1 MSITFKILQDEVARR
16 STKDQGGMQFTIAI
30 KNTINFSLFRL
41 GREAPWRVLR
51 RKSSFDTVTSYT
63 KGTGFASATT
73 SSPNVTITGA
83 TFLTDNVAI
92 GRFVK
97 FQGSGDYYK
106 ITQITGETTLVLDK
120 NWQST
125 TNGSLMTYEI
135 LPQEEY
141 NLPIEASHRM
151 FMWHYAFGYPFKM
164 NYITDQDF
172 IQKGVYQTIKYLP
185 THYRMWNTDWVIKQL
200 TQPSIISIASS
211 SSVDTSIS
219 VSVFGIVSGY
229 PDTEVLVTNSSNGTT
244 TVNGSK
250 IFSSVERIV
259 KGTYSIGR
267 ITATANSAN
276 DVVSILPTGDTTSGI
291 QYKKVQLYGLPNKVF
306 PIYVQYYK
314 DPYRLVADG
323 DVHELG
329 QEFDEAI
336 ILLSVAKLKAEQNLQ
351 TEADR
356 FFAFYKDE
364 LSSLKQTNC
373 DKIDWF
379 PTLRRPK
386 NTATD
391 MLVTSNLLFR
401 QAGPFFGPSSRF

>member
-1 MSITFKILQDEVARR
+1 MSMLFKDLCDEVKRR
-16 STKDQGGMQFTIAI
+16 ATRDQGGIQFDTAI

-41 GREAPWRVLR
+41 AREAPWRVLR
-51 RKSSFDTVTSYT
+51 RKSSFNTVTSYT

-73 SSPNVTITGA
+73 SSPNVTVTGA
-83 TFLTDNVAI
+83 TFLTDNVQI

-97 FQGSGDYYK
+97 FQSSGTYYK
-106 ITQITGETTLVLDK
+106 IIQITGETTLVLDQD
-120 NWQST
+120 WQST
-125 TNGSLMTYEI
+125 TNGSTMTYEI

-164 NYITDQDF
+164 HYITDQDF

-200 TQPSIISIASS
+200 TQPSVISIASS
-211 SSVDTSIS
+211 STLDISIS
-219 VSVFGIVSGY
+219 VSVFGTVAGY
-229 PDTEVLVTNSSNGTT
+229 PDSEIIITNGSSGTT

-250 IFSSVERIV
+250 VFQSVERIV
-259 KGTYSIGR
+259 KNASTTGR
-267 ITATANSAN
+267 ISASANSAN
-276 DVVSILPTGDTTSGI
+276 DLISVIPTGDTTAGI
-291 QYKKVQLYGLPNKVF
+291 QYKKVQLYGLPTRVF

-314 DPYRLVADG
+314 DPYRLIADG

-329 QEFDEAI
+329 QEFDEAL
-336 ILLSVAKLKAEQNLQ
+336 ILLSTGKLKAEQNLQ
-351 TEADR
+351 SEADR
-356 FFAFYKDE
+356 FLLLYKDE

-379 PTLRRPK
+379 PTLRKGNRK
-386 NTATD
+386 SRD
-391 MLVTSNLLFR
+391 LLSYHGLLYR
-401 QAGPFFGPSSRF
+401 QVGPQYGPQSYR